1 MASSAGFRGGFL
13 NGAKTPPTGRGVHYK
28 RTMLHY
34 DVAIVGSGPAG
45 ERGATRAAFLGK
57 KVAVIEKEAVPG
69 GRLRQHGHHPLEGA
83 CGRPPW
89 RCSSRS
95 GATCTA
101 SSSRWPT
108 P

>member
-1 MASSAGFRGGFL
+1 M
-13 NGAKTPPTGRGVHYK
+13 HYK

-69 GRLRQHGHHPLEGA
+69 GA
-83 CGRPPW
+83 CANTGTIPSKAIREAV
-89 RCSSRS
+89 RSADHRSS
-95 GATCTA
+95 
-101 SSSRWPT
+101 
-108 P
+108 